1 MSLVGGYAI
10 HPVTA
15 SHHHHGEPY
24 PAFPPGPCRPE
35 DSPYTYTGW
44 AFAAQATELSPM
56 SPDQYSVNGYSPMSS
71 PSVSP
76 PDYPTRHHRGHETF
90 PPPNGFHHHHHHG
103 HHLNGVHHHGAP
115 LKRPRGSANKK
126 ERRRTQSI
134 NSAFAELRDRIPNV
148 PADTKL
154 SKIKTLRLATSYIA
168 YLMDVLNKPEGQGT
182 GTGDA
187 SGFQADLKKMDS
199 RDDSRRED
207 MGSILQSS
215 IKSEKKSKGRTG
227 WPQHVWALELKP

>member
-44 AFAAQATELSPM
+44 AFAAQATELPPM

-76 PDYPTRHHRGHETF
+76 PDYPTRHHRGHET
-90 PPPNGFHHHHHHG
+90 
-103 HHLNGVHHHGAP
+103 
-115 LKRPRGSANKK
+115 GSANKK